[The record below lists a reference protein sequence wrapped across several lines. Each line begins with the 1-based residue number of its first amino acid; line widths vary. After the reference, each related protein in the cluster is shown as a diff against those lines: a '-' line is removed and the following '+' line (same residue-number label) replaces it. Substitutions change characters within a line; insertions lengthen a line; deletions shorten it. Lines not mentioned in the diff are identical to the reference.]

1 MAEWVRKRKCLVIK
15 APMKPQMEPMKT
27 EEKLRYRKLP
37 TTFKYVTGLVLK
49 SGSPISESIKNYFIV

>member
-1 MAEWVRKRKCLVIK
+1 
-15 APMKPQMEPMKT
+15 
-27 EEKLRYRKLP
+27 LP